1 MTQGPGQV
9 AVTND
14 GTNSI
19 VVVANY
25 NAGLWRYVEP
35 SN

>member
-1 MTQGPGQV
+1 MTQGVGQI

-14 GTNSI
+14 GTHSI
-19 VVVANY
+19 LVAANY

-35 SN
+35 